1 MEWINVIVQGVL
13 IGGLYALFA
22 TGLSL
27 IFGVMRLVN
36 IAHGDLIIAAAYLS
50 FVVTQATGINPLLSL
65 VLVVPVMAALGFAVQ
80 YGLLNRVLGDDILP
94 PLIVTFGLSVIIQNG
109 LLQIFSADSR
119 KLSAGAIEVGSLNI
133 LPGLDVGY
141 MPLLTFASAV
151 AIIAFLQFLFY
162 RTSVRPR
169 ISRHVR

>member
-1 MEWINVIVQGVL
+1 MEWINIIVQGVL

-22 TGLSL
+22 AGLSL

-50 FVVTQATGINPLLSL
+50 FVATQATGINPLLSL
-65 VLVVPVMAALGFAVQ
+65 VVVVPVMAALGFAVQ

-141 MPLLTFASAV
+141 MPLLTFVFCCDHRLPAV
-151 AIIAFLQFLFY
+151 SLLPNVA
-162 RTSVRPR
+162 RSR